1 VSAVAKA
8 WQSSWSGSPRRP
20 LYLGPR
26 GSRLPPSESEG
37 VEGLVNKPVEL
48 AWHRSRDLPEGRESG
63 DSVHGAPR
71 GRAGRGNRRQRHAG
85 RASKVLVGPRI
96 GRSEGASVAIKL
108 GSRAIRA
115 HEIPAADLQEE
126 PTKRVEIGAESPT
139 QSFRRIRR
147 RRRLPGEHRSER
159 SEQLDRASAGERSNK
174 LSM

>member
-1 VSAVAKA
+1 MD
-8 WQSSWSGSPRRP
+8 Q
-20 LYLGPR
+20 
-26 GSRLPPSESEG
+26 
-37 VEGLVNKPVEL
+37 PVEL

-71 GRAGRGNRRQRHAG
+71 GRAGPQYVGLTGAG
-85 RASKVLVGPRI
+85 WLAIGDSLMPVVLLLGPMSIVGTGVRDVLLSPMTRAQDR
-96 GRSEGASVAIKL
+96 
-108 GSRAIRA
+108 
-115 HEIPAADLQEE
+115 
-126 PTKRVEIGAESPT
+126 RVEIGAESPT